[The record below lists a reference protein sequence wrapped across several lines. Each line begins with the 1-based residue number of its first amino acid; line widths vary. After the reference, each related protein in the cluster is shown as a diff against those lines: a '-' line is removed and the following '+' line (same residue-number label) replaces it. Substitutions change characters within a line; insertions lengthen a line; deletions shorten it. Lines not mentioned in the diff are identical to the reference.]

1 MIIIF
6 SLIIQK
12 AQLLK
17 QKVDKVNS
25 ALNKKIKAVQK
36 MKQKNQNRLQT
47 YEKVKKKEL
56 EKLEKE
62 FKKLLTN
69 LKDRKLRLKKEFLQ
83 FYEEE
88 TKGLLSNID
97 TQEKI
102 IKDLNKNMKALKK
115 LSNELSMVN
124 LFFNNVLN
132 RKDKSFKGE
141 EIRVRGG

>member
-1 MIIIF
+1 
-6 SLIIQK
+6 
-12 AQLLK
+12 
-17 QKVDKVNS
+17 
-25 ALNKKIKAVQK
+25 

-97 TQEKI
+97 T
-102 IKDLNKNMKALKK
+102 
-115 LSNELSMVN
+115 
-124 LFFNNVLN
+124 
-132 RKDKSFKGE
+132 
-141 EIRVRGG
+141 

>member
-1 MIIIF
+1 
-6 SLIIQK
+6 
-12 AQLLK
+12 
-17 QKVDKVNS
+17 
-25 ALNKKIKAVQK
+25 
-36 MKQKNQNRLQT
+36 MKSKNQNRLQT

-102 IKDLNKNMKALKK
+102 IKDLNKNMMALKK
-115 LSNELSMVN
+115 LSNELSM
-124 LFFNNVLN
+124 FC
-132 RKDKSFKGE
+132 
-141 EIRVRGG
+141 